1 MSYDIG
7 WWRFLTPRTK
17 KRIEL
22 INIQDQRIFFGD
34 LPAVNFHVHTL
45 KKLKYKNMGE
55 FLKDMVFYRMKECF
69 NMDYTKILE
78 AYDKLKD
85 ENL

>member
-7 WWRFLTPRTK
+7 WWRFLTPKTK

-22 INIQDQRIFFGD
+22 INIQDQKLFFGK
-34 LPAVNFHVHTL
+34 LPAVNFHFHTL

-55 FLKDMVFYRMKECF
+55 FLKDMVFYRMQECF

-78 AYDKLKD
+78 TYDNLKN